1 MAEAADSAEAAAEEA
16 VPVGGK
22 TIGILLVILGLALG
36 IVPGLMLLP
45 NLLNGKLT
53 GGGFMVCEGPAALI
67 ALVVAGVGIYM
78 MIGGA
83 KEQEEQIQVEK
94 EKLILNIIETRG
106 KVKLSDI
113 AIETGL
119 TTDQVAHYVYDLVGK
134 KLFVGYVDWKGGVL
148 QSQQAKDMPE
158 GKCPN
163 CGGQLELAGKGVVK
177 CPYCGTE
184 IFLNSN

>member
-1 MAEAADSAEAAAEEA
+1 M
-16 VPVGGK
+16 GGK
-22 TIGILLVILGLALG
+22 TIGILLGIFGLALA
-36 IVPGLMLLP
+36 IVPALMMLP

-53 GGGFMVCEGPAALI
+53 GGGFMICEGPAVLIGLI
-67 ALVVAGVGIYM
+67 ATGVGIYM

-119 TTDQVAHYVYDLVGK
+119 TTDQVAHYIYDLVGK
-134 KLFVGYVDWKGGVL
+134 RLFTGFVDWKGGVI
-148 QSQQAKDMPE
+148 QSQEAQDMPQN
-158 GKCPN
+158 KCPN
-163 CGGQLELAGKGVVK
+163 CGGQLELAGKGIVK

-184 IFLNSN
+184 IFLNPK